1 MRGLCLTARFTNRLF
16 EGSNPSPSAI
26 CAILSILTII
36 MMKNAITIENLK
48 KTYKDKKGGKEILH
62 GINLEIPKGQF
73 FGLLGPNGAGKTT
86 TISCITGITSP
97 TEGTILVMGK
107 DVVTEYRGARAS
119 VGLSPQEFN
128 IDTFQTVDEILDYQA
143 GFFGIIGSEMKERRE
158 EMLNKF
164 DLVSHRDKKF
174 QFLSGG
180 LKRRA
185 TLAKAMMHDPDVLIL
200 DEPTAGVDV
209 ETRHALWK
217 FLREL
222 HASGKT
228 ILLTSH
234 YLEEVEALC
243 ERVAII
249 KDGMILMD
257 DSVKKLTEDKSL
269 EKVYLEAVGHA
280 A

>member
-1 MRGLCLTARFTNRLF
+1 
-16 EGSNPSPSAI
+16 
-26 CAILSILTII
+26 
-36 MMKNAITIENLK
+36 MKNAIEITNLK
-48 KTYKDKKGGKEILH
+48 KTYRDKKNPKEVLH
-62 GINLEIPKGQF
+62 GLNLEVPKGQF

-97 TEGTILVMGK
+97 TDGAILVMGH
-107 DVVTEYRGARAS
+107 DVVRDYRAARAQI
-119 VGLSPQEFN
+119 GLSPQDFN
-128 IDTFQTVDEILDYQA
+128 IDIFQTVDEILDYQA
-143 GFFGIIGSEMKERRE
+143 GFFGITGKDMEKRRE
-158 EMLNKF
+158 EMLQKF
-164 DLVSHRDKKF
+164 DLMSHREKKF

-185 TLAKAMMHDPDVLIL
+185 MLAKAMMHDPDVLIL

-222 HASGKT
+222 HQGGKT
-228 ILLTSH
+228 IVLTSH

-249 KDGMILMD
+249 KDGQILMD
-257 DSVKKLTEDKSL
+257 DSVKNLTKEKSL
-269 EKVYLEAVGHA
+269 EKVYLEAVGHIA
-280 A
+280 

>member
-1 MRGLCLTARFTNRLF
+1 
-16 EGSNPSPSAI
+16 
-26 CAILSILTII
+26 
-36 MMKNAITIENLK
+36 MKNAIEIQGLK
-48 KTYKDKKGGKEILH
+48 KTYKDKKSGKEVLH
-62 GINLEIPKGQF
+62 GLNLEVPVGQF

-107 DVVTEYRGARAS
+107 DVVTEYRAARAS

-128 IDTFQTVDEILDYQA
+128 IDIFQTVDEILDYQA
-143 GFFGIIGSEMKERRE
+143 GFFGITGKDMRERRE

-164 DLVSHRDKKF
+164 DLQAHREKKF

-185 TLAKAMMHDPDVLIL
+185 MLAKALMHDPDVLVL

-222 HASGKT
+222 HANGKT

-249 KDGMILMD
+249 KDGMILVD
-257 DSVKKLTEDKSL
+257 DSVKNLTKEGSL
-269 EKVYLEAVGHA
+269 EKMYLEAVGHIA
-280 A
+280 